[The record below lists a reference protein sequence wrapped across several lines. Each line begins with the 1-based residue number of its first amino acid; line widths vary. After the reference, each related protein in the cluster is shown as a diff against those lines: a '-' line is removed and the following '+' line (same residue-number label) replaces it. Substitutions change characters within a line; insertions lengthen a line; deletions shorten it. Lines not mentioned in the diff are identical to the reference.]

1 MRATEEVAGCA
12 TARQHAQGLTE
23 YALII
28 AFISIAAIALV
39 IALGGLVLGLY
50 TSVVGQLP

>member
-1 MRATEEVAGCA
+1 MEAAGCA
-12 TARQHAQGLTE
+12 TARQQAQGLTE